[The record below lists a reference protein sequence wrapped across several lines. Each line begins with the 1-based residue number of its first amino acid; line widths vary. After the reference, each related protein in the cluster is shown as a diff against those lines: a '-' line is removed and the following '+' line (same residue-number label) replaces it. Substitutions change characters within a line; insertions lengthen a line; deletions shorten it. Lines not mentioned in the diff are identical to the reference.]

1 MFGWID
7 GWMCSYNPANSKGM
21 GYLARGSGWY
31 RKYGHYF
38 YANVGIFFENAFT
51 PTCPWYRPPNQIP
64 LEVALYYP
72 IHANV
77 RNSDDDVALRRHF
90 ALPAEWEGKSVWLY
104 IEGILIYLWKISRTL
119 PWGGYPLLSGLL
131 PPTRQSFQSSAQTS
145 RECSLQSN
153 VR

>member
-1 MFGWID
+1 MACLAGLMGGCAATTQPIQRGWDIWHADLAGTGSTDTIFMLTSAFFG
-7 GWMCSYNPANSKGM
+7 
-21 GYLARGSGWY
+21 
-31 RKYGHYF
+31 
-38 YANVGIFFENAFT
+38 NAFT

-119 PWGGYPLLSGLL
+119 P
-131 PPTRQSFQSSAQTS
+131 
-145 RECSLQSN
+145 
-153 VR
+153 

>member
-1 MFGWID
+1 
-7 GWMCSYNPANSKGM
+7 M

-38 YANVGIFFENAFT
+38 YANVGIFFGNAFT

-119 PWGGYPLLSGLL
+119 P
-131 PPTRQSFQSSAQTS
+131 
-145 RECSLQSN
+145 
-153 VR
+153 

>member
-1 MFGWID
+1 
-7 GWMCSYNPANSKGM
+7 M

-38 YANVGIFFENAFT
+38 YANVGIFFFGNAFT
-51 PTCPWYRPPNQIP
+51 PTCPWYRPPKQIP

-104 IEGILIYLWKISRTL
+104 IEGILI
-119 PWGGYPLLSGLL
+119 
-131 PPTRQSFQSSAQTS
+131 
-145 RECSLQSN
+145 
-153 VR
+153 